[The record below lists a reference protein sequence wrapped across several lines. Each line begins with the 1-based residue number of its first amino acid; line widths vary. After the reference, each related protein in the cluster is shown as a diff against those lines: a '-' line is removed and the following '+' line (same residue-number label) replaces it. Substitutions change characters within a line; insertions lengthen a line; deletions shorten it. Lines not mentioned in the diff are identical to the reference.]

1 MTEYTCNSWECASCL
16 SLTEVCP
23 KLVLILAARLCS
35 VGRLCHASHAW
46 TFNLKLMFDP
56 SINVWIQ
63 VLISHVV
70 VDDLTWECCKQR
82 CLVDLASQELDSLSH
97 RFVSTVFV
105 FHLLLF
111 GHYACLVLKIFNF
124 SVFPPYAMWLNV
136 ISINLMQ
143 LSKRMLFTEWKNVW
157 FTRYQLCTGD
167 KVRHT
172 GRPSTIQSVRVCQ
185 TRMATTCGGS
195 SPTTLFQ
202 PPIWVIGRARL
213 SSVGA
218 PSNQLYRLDWL
229 EKLHTGHPG
238 IVRIV
243 HCY

>member
-1 MTEYTCNSWECASCL
+1 
-16 SLTEVCP
+16 
-23 KLVLILAARLCS
+23 
-35 VGRLCHASHAW
+35 
-46 TFNLKLMFDP
+46 
-56 SINVWIQ
+56 
-63 VLISHVV
+63 
-70 VDDLTWECCKQR
+70 
-82 CLVDLASQELDSLSH
+82 
-97 RFVSTVFV
+97 
-105 FHLLLF
+105 
-111 GHYACLVLKIFNF
+111 
-124 SVFPPYAMWLNV
+124 MWLNV

-218 PSNQLYRLDWL
+218 PSNQPYRLDWL
-229 EKLHTGHPG
+229 EELHTGHPG

-243 HCY
+243 HCLGTEFTLITLRTKMGITYFSLTHILAGLRSTSCGKTRQQWQL

>member
-1 MTEYTCNSWECASCL
+1 MRL
-16 SLTEVCP
+16 SEACFTVTIGDRHDERAAMDFSMIIFALT
-23 KLVLILAARLCS
+23 LLLLLWILTVMPVWFYCS
-35 VGRLCHASHAW
+35 VL
-46 TFNLKLMFDP
+46 FF
-56 SINVWIQ
+56 
-63 VLISHVV
+63 
-70 VDDLTWECCKQR
+70 
-82 CLVDLASQELDSLSH
+82 
-97 RFVSTVFV
+97 FV
-105 FHLLLF
+105 FHLLPF
-111 GHYACLVLKIFNF
+111 GHYVCLVLKFFNF

-167 KVRHT
+167 KVRHK

-229 EKLHTGHPG
+229 EELHTGHPG
-238 IVRIV
+238 IVHIV

>member
-1 MTEYTCNSWECASCL
+1 M
-16 SLTEVCP
+16 P
-23 KLVLILAARLCS
+23 R
-35 VGRLCHASHAW
+35 RFSHAGVGQ
-46 TFNLKLMFDP
+46 LKSSFCQYCFRLP
-56 SINVWIQ
+56 SSSVRS
-63 VLISHVV
+63 L
-70 VDDLTWECCKQR
+70 
-82 CLVDLASQELDSLSH
+82 CL
-97 RFVSTVFV
+97 FSTQ
-105 FHLLLF
+105 
-111 GHYACLVLKIFNF
+111 IFNF

-157 FTRYQLCTGD
+157 FTRYKLCTGD

-218 PSNQLYRLDWL
+218 PSNQPYRLDWL
-229 EKLHTGHPG
+229 EELHTGHPG